1 MFGCLRIIRR
11 AVVVLTVITIAFA
24 GVAVSNVM
32 LTAHREDNDPTDA
45 IVVLGAAQYAGRPTQ
60 LLANRLDH
68 ARVLLQRGISQHIIT
83 VGGKQP
89 GDVTTEAQAGV
100 RYLRNRGV
108 GRAALVPV
116 PVGSD
121 TWTSMQ
127 AVVRRCQQRGWSSI
141 TIVSDPA
148 HLARAAA
155 MARRLGLTA
164 RVSGTVKGSGSKV
177 TAAYVA
183 RESVGL
189 MWFWT
194 QNWLPAGVRSR
205 LPS

>member
-11 AVVVLTVITIAFA
+11 AIVVFTLIGIAIA
-24 GVAVSNVM
+24 GIAVSHVM
-32 LTAHREDNDPTDA
+32 VTAHREDAQRTDA
-45 IVVLGAAQYAGRPTQ
+45 IVVLGAAQYAGRPTA

-68 ARVLLQRGISQHIIT
+68 ARVLLRRGISQRIIT
-83 VGGKQP
+83 VGGKRP

-100 RYLRNRGV
+100 RYLRKRGV
-108 GRAALVPV
+108 NRAALVPV

-127 AVVRRCQQRGWSSI
+127 AVAQRCKMRGWSSI

-155 MARRLGLTA
+155 MAHRLGLTA
-164 RVSGTVKGSGSKV
+164 RVSGTVGGSGSKV

-183 RESVGL
+183 RESAGL
-189 MWFWT
+189 MWFWA
-194 QNWLPAGVRSR
+194 QRWLPDGVRSR
-205 LPS
+205 LPA

>member
-1 MFGCLRIIRR
+1 MFGCLRFIRR
-11 AVVVLTVITIAFA
+11 AIVACTIMTVVVA
-24 GVAVSNVM
+24 GIAVSNVM
-32 LTAHREDNDPTDA
+32 LTAHHEDVKRSDA

-68 ARVLLQRGISQHIIT
+68 ARSLLRRGVAPRIIT
-83 VGGKQP
+83 VGGKRP

-100 RYLRNRGV
+100 RYLNARGV
-108 GRAALVPV
+108 SRSALVPV
-116 PVGSD
+116 PQGTD

-127 AVVRRCQQRGWSSI
+127 AVATRCQQRGWSTI

-164 RVSGTVKGSGSKV
+164 RVSGTVGGSGSKV

-183 RESVGL
+183 RESAGL
-189 MWFWT
+189 LWFWA
-194 QNWLPAGVRSR
+194 QRWLPAGVRSR
-205 LPS
+205 LPA